1 MSKKNVDNCA
11 KKDRLVKQS
20 ILCIVEPCTGCE
32 VVGCDKENKCDGFV
46 WVSLKQKRLSDA
58 D

>member
-1 MSKKNVDNCA
+1 MSKKKVDNKD

-32 VVGCDKENKCDGFV
+32 VAECKQQNKCEGYV
-46 WVSLKQKRLSDA
+46 WVSLKQGSHNA